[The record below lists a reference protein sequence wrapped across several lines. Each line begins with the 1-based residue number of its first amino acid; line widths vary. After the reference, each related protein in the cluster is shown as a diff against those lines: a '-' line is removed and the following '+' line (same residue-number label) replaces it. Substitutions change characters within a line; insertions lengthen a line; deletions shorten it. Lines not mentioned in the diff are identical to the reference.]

1 MYTVH
6 PISAMLKESHFYRY
20 NKFEI
25 ESPFYKEDEGFGWW
39 KLLDDTPYTTGEEK
53 LAGWNSADDAKKGRE
68 KIASVEERVAEEE
81 SKEEE
86 EESEEEEEEE
96 LDCCVSCDRQFD
108 MRKMLNDADN
118 ALMWEKYTS
127 CDDAEGD
134 LCGICLA
141 NWARLDLQKEESK
154 GQ

>member
-68 KIASVEERVAEEE
+68 TIASVEERVARWVWNLPASVIEEGLDSEEE
-81 SKEEE
+81 LCCVGCGKDGEFLENRDGDTMCECCMTDEEE
-86 EESEEEEEEE
+86 E
-96 LDCCVSCDRQFD
+96 DD
-108 MRKMLNDADN
+108 
-118 ALMWEKYTS
+118 EKT
-127 CDDAEGD
+127 
-134 LCGICLA
+134 
-141 NWARLDLQKEESK
+141 
-154 GQ
+154 

>member
-1 MYTVH
+1 MYIVH

-39 KLLDDTPYTTGEEK
+39 KLLEDTPYTTGEEK

-86 EESEEEEEEE
+86 EESEEEAVCVVCGSPESYRLKEP
-96 LDCCVSCDRQFD
+96 LCKSWKGPCFYGWDCV
-108 MRKMLNDADN
+108 N
-118 ALMWEKYTS
+118 ALCFKMTHM
-127 CDDAEGD
+127 
-134 LCGICLA
+134 
-141 NWARLDLQKEESK
+141 
-154 GQ
+154 